1 MEVIGVGVGR
11 TGTRSLKVALEQI
24 GYTPCYHMLDVIL
37 HPGVIIKWL
46 VIGLGK
52 NINWGKLFKKYKA
65 GVDYPFP
72 TYYKKYLEKFPNTKV
87 ILTIRDPEDWYES
100 AKETIYPIQR
110 VLINW
115 LPFGK
120 LVGRT
125 TIWYKL
131 FDGRFKDR
139 EFAIGVF
146 KKHIEEVKV
155 IVPKEKLLI
164 YNIKEGWGPLC
175 EFLNVQIPRESFPH
189 VNRRVSM
196 KIMMVFS
203 SIFMMIIFISVMYVI
218 YRLLFNNY
226 FPF

>member
-1 MEVIGVGVGR
+1 MEVIGVGIGR
-11 TGTRSLKVALEQI
+11 TGTLSLKVALEKI
-24 GYTPCYHMLDVIL
+24 GFAPCYHMLDVIM
-37 HPGVIIKWL
+37 HPGDIKIWL
-46 VIGLGK
+46 AIGGGK
-52 NINWGKLFKKYKA
+52 DLDWKKLFKKYKA

-72 TYYKKYLEKFPNTKV
+72 TNYLKYLEKNPNTKV

-120 LVGRT
+120 IVGRT
-125 TIWYKL
+125 TIWHKL
-131 FDGRFKDR
+131 FNGRFKDR
-139 EFAIGVF
+139 EFAIDVF

-155 IVPKEKLLI
+155 NVPKEQLLI

-189 VNRRVSM
+189 VNRRLSM
-196 KIMMVFS
+196 KIMMIFS
-203 SIFMMIIFISVMYVI
+203 SIFIIIIFISVMY
-218 YRLLFNNY
+218 
-226 FPF
+226 